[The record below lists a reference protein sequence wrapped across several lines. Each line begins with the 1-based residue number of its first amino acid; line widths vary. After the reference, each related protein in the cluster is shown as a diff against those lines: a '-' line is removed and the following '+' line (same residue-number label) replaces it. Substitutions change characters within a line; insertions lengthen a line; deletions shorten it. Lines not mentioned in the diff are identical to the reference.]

1 MSSRN
6 IDDLVE
12 QARSRCKAWVAACA
26 ARDVE
31 VLVYCT
37 YRSPAE
43 QDELYT
49 HGRTK
54 PGPVVTWARAW
65 SSWHNVRRAWD
76 AVPMVN
82 GKPLWG
88 YSESLEPWQI
98 VVDEADKLG
107 IEWAGRWTRM
117 REMVHYQVTDG
128 LTYTAARQ
136 LVETLGLAND

>member
-1 MSSRN
+1 MSSRD

-12 QARSRCKAWVAACA
+12 TARSKCRAWVAACA

-43 QDELYT
+43 QDRLYAQ
-49 HGRTK
+49 GRTA

-65 SSWHNVRRAWD
+65 QSWHQVRRAWD
-76 AVPMVN
+76 AVPMVG

-88 YSESLEPWQI
+88 YSASLLPWQ
-98 VVDEADKLG
+98 VVVEEADRLG
-107 IEWAGRWTRM
+107 IEWAGRWTHM
-117 REMVHYQVTDG
+117 REMVHYQVADG
-128 LTYTAARQ
+128 LDLEGARQ
-136 LVETLGLAND
+136 LVETMERAG